1 MFITIIKGDFMT
13 GVDQEKLK
21 DLILKNKVYLENV
34 NDCSKK
40 MNTLLFEMSNDYI
53 GKSLDDVY
61 FSIMTSIDSLKN
73 IDNILNS
80 YVTCLD
86 SVRKNYIFQDMNFS
100 QQISH
105 KN

>member
-1 MFITIIKGDFMT
+1 M
-13 GVDQEKLK
+13 
-21 DLILKNKVYLENV
+21 
-34 NDCSKK
+34 S
-40 MNTLLFEMSNDYI
+40 LLFTEMSNDYI

-61 FSIMTSIDSLKN
+61 FSIMTSVDSLKN

-80 YVTCLD
+80 YVACLD
-86 SVRKNYIFQDMNFS
+86 SVRKNYIFQDMNFC